1 MSDLCKLTA
10 REAVALLRR
19 RSLSPLDLIAA
30 AQARIEAIDSRINAL
45 PTRCFDRARAQAR
58 RIMGD
63 DAPRPGCH
71 LHGLP
76 IVVKDLTAVAGVR
89 FTEGSRVF
97 ADRVADRSDIAVETL
112 EANGAIVVAKSNTP
126 EFGAGGNTV
135 NDVFGATLNPWD
147 TRLTSGGSSGG
158 SAAALATGEAWL
170 ATGTDMA
177 GSIRYPAAY
186 CAVVGLRPSPG
197 RVAHGPRNLCFGT
210 FNVDGPMARNVAD
223 IALMLDAMTAEH
235 PEDPL
240 SLPPPAVPFLATVEQ
255 ALQGSRRALR
265 VAWSPDLGVAPLDPE
280 LRRICTE
287 AVRTFERVGASVDEA
302 CPDLGDANRAFY
314 VLRNM
319 QRAAG
324 AELLRRHRDQLSPE
338 IVHYTEKGLAQ
349 SADEIAAAE
358 NTRGAIYH
366 RMVAFFQAYDILATP
381 TVVAPPYD
389 VRLRHLMQVG
399 DTRFD
404 DFFAYLM
411 LTSIITVT
419 ACPAISVPCGF
430 TRSGLPVGLQLIAA
444 PRNDAGL
451 LAAAALFEAQHD
463 FAARLPIDPR
473 AMTTPLPDA
482 ATPDRN

>member
-1 MSDLCKLTA
+1 MADLCRLTA

-19 RSLSPLDLIAA
+19 REVSPLDLIAA
-30 AQARIEAIDSRINAL
+30 AQARIEAIDSYINAL
-45 PTRCFDRARAQAR
+45 PIRCFERARAHAR
-58 RIMGD
+58 RVMDD
-63 DAPRPGCH
+63 DAPRPACD

-97 ADRVADRSDIAVETL
+97 ADRVADRSDIAIETL
-112 EANGAIVVAKSNTP
+112 EANGAIVIAKSNTP

-186 CAVVGLRPSPG
+186 CSVVGLRPSPG
-197 RVAHGPRNLCFGT
+197 RVAHGPRNLCFST
-210 FNVDGPMARNVAD
+210 FNVDGPMARNVGD
-223 IALMLDAMTAEH
+223 VALMLDAMVAQH
-235 PEDPL
+235 AADPL
-240 SLPPPAVPFLATVEQ
+240 SLPPPAAPFVDMVDDVLR
-255 ALQGSRRALR
+255 GSRSALR
-265 VAWSPDLGVAPLDPE
+265 VAWSPDLGVAPLDRE
-280 LRRICTE
+280 VRRICTD
-287 AVRTFERVGASVDEA
+287 AVLAFERVGASVNKA

-324 AELLRRHRDQLSPE
+324 ADLLRRHRDQLSPE

-358 NTRGAIYH
+358 NARGAIYH
-366 RMVAFFQAYDILATP
+366 RMVAFFQTYDILATP

-430 TRSGLPVGLQLIAA
+430 TRAGLPVGLQLIAA

-463 FAARLPIDPR
+463 FATRVPIDPR
-473 AMTTPLPDA
+473 VVAGPLPDA
-482 ATPDRN
+482 ATSNRN